1 MPLSPRS
8 VLMISL
14 AGLGAVLVWAA
25 SVPDQIAVTPKDC
38 QPQGTAHVAAL
49 VHGGDFWRAQQ
60 LLLAAER
67 DRLLALPAKLDLAKE
82 AQEKERSAL
91 DAHLNRLSRGG
102 ADQEERDQAAAQRYR
117 AERLAW
123 IMRCEAAARER
134 AN

>member
-8 VLMISL
+8 VLFI
-14 AGLGAVLVWAA
+14 GLGGLAAVLVWAA
-25 SVPDQIAVTPKDC
+25 SVPDEIAVDKNC
-38 QPQGTAHVAAL
+38 QPLGTAHVAAL
-49 VHGGDFWRAQQ
+49 VHGGDFWQAQQ
-60 LLLAAER
+60 RLLAAER

-102 ADQEERDQAAAQRYR
+102 AEQEERDQAAAQRYR

-123 IMRCEAAARER
+123 MLQCEAKARER
-134 AN
+134 MN